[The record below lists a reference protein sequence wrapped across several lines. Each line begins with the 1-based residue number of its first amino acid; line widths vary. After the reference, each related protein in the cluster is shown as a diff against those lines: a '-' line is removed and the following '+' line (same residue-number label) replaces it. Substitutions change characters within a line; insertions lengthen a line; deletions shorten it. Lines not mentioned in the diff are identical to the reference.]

1 MTEPDTTPGNSS
13 MTLEIG
19 YHVMSTDTA
28 ADYGTYAEE
37 LSVVEFLRRV
47 DQRKEIPLDITVTG
61 LDRLLAAGDP
71 EETAEYVH
79 TVLRDRVNFVLNRS
93 PVVQFV
99 VDDVEYW
106 DGPGPV
112 IPVNGSNVR
121 LVTIFGGSFEQE
133 GPGWYSGE
141 FNVQS

>member
-1 MTEPDTTPGNSS
+1 

-19 YHVMSTDTA
+19 YHVMSTEA
-28 ADYGTYAEE
+28 AEEHGTYDE
-37 LSVVEFLRRV
+37 LSIVEFLRRV
-47 DQRKEIPLDITVTG
+47 ERREGLPLDVTVTG
-61 LDRLLAAGDP
+61 LDHYLAASDDS
-71 EETAEYVH
+71 EAVAEYVH
-79 TVLRDRVNFVLNRS
+79 TVLRDRVNFILNQN

-112 IPVNGSNVR
+112 LSIDETDIR
-121 LVTIFGGSFEQE
+121 LVTIFGGSFSQE
-133 GPGWYSGE
+133 GPGWYAGE

>member
-1 MTEPDTTPGNSS
+1 

-19 YHVMSTDTA
+19 YHVMSMDA
-28 ADYGTYAEE
+28 AANHGTYDDE

-47 DQRKEIPLDITVTG
+47 DQRKEIPLDVTVTG
-61 LDRLLAAGDP
+61 LDHYLAAADNP
-71 EETAEYVH
+71 EDAAEYVH
-79 TVLRDRVNFVLNRS
+79 TVLRDRVNYVLNQS

-106 DGPGPV
+106 EGPGAV
-112 IPVNGSNVR
+112 IPVDGTNVR
-121 LVTIFGGSFEQE
+121 LVTIFGGSFGQE
-133 GPGWYSGE
+133 GPGWYAGE

>member
-1 MTEPDTTPGNSS
+1 

-19 YHVMSTDTA
+19 YHVMA
-28 ADYGTYAEE
+28 ANALDDHGVYDEQ
-37 LSVVEFLRRV
+37 LSIVEFLRRV
-47 DQRKEIPLDITVTG
+47 DQQAELPLDVTVTG
-61 LDRLLAAGDP
+61 LDDYLTAAENP
-71 EETAEYVH
+71 QEIAEFIH
-79 TVLRDRVNFVLNRS
+79 RVLRDRVNFVLNQS

-112 IPVNGSNVR
+112 LPIDGTNVR
-121 LVTIFGGSFEQE
+121 LGTIFGGSFEQE
-133 GPGWYSGE
+133 GPGWYAGE